1 MKQTNLIPS
10 YYFHLI
16 FELYHRSTT
25 SSETPLRVDILDYFT
40 PAEHFDIFGS
50 TLPTHRASTW
60 ATYVAPQIPPP
71 ILKRGKESQASLR
84 SPALLSSSRSSRR
97 PSVDTS
103 VDSTHQVYDTTTSVL
118 EGTPTDWRYDRIS
131 VESIDME
138 SELGDGGMA
147 QIDKQ
152 APTSSGLAMRGR
164 YVPSNPKI
172 TEFGLGVVHLYRDAQ
187 QSPGLVD
194 DTLSITGS
202 DGGSDC
208 EIEKD
213 NAFADKDRTTL
224 CIIAVPSYMTPSDLL
239 GWVGEQTREQVSHF
253 RLVRTARSNKYMVLL
268 KFREA
273 NLAKQWQ
280 RDWNGKLFNVM
291 EVRLTSKS

>member
-1 MKQTNLIPS
+1 MPS
-10 YYFHLI
+10 YYFHLT
-16 FELYHRSTT
+16 FELYQRSTA
-25 SSETPLRVDILDYFT
+25 SSETPLRGDTLDYFI

-50 TLPTHRASTW
+50 ALPTHRASTW
-60 ATYVAPQIPPP
+60 ATYVAPRISHPT
-71 ILKRGKESQASLR
+71 LKKGAESLALPR
-84 SPALLSSSRSSRR
+84 SPKLLSISPSSRR
-97 PSVDTS
+97 NSVDTT
-103 VDSTHQVYDTTTSVL
+103 VDSEHHVYDTATSVL
-118 EGTPTDWRYDRIS
+118 DSNPTDWRYDS
-131 VESIDME
+131 MSLESIDMG
-138 SELGDGGMA
+138 SELGDGVMA

-202 DGGSDC
+202 DGGDS
-208 EIEKD
+208 EIDKD
-213 NAFADKDRTTL
+213 NVFADKDCTIL